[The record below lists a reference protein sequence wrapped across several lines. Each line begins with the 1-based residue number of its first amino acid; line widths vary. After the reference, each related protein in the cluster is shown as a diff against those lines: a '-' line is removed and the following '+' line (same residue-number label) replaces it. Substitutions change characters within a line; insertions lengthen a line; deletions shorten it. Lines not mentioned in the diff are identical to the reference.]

1 MERSDNQK
9 LKEGMKLIRLMKGDI
24 ITALRDKVPLVIEGE
39 GPLKALLTV
48 VEVAENATA
57 KALAPILGPD
67 GRVAG

>member
-1 MERSDNQK
+1 MERSDNKK
-9 LKEGMKLIRLMKGDI
+9 LKDGMKLIRLMKGDI
-24 ITALRDKVPLVIEGE
+24 FTALRDNVPLVIEGE

-67 GRVAG
+67 GKIL